1 MQDLVLR
8 VSSVRK
14 ETPSTRVVGVAL
26 DGQKFPYKAGQVAT
40 IGDAGRDERVPY
52 SMASAPAETA
62 RHGALEFLIKLH
74 PDGRWGAGFDVPR
87 RGTHLSVHGPTGR
100 FVLPDDPVETRVLFI
115 AGGTGISPLRS
126 MIRQAVLTSMGM
138 RMRLLYSARTPAD
151 FSYLRELRRMARA
164 RQIELTL
171 TASREWSTRW
181 GGGRGRITTGH
192 LTPLVDN
199 PATLCFVCGPTAM
212 VEDVPVIL
220 QTLGIAKSR
229 IRLEEWT

>member
-1 MQDLVLR
+1 MQDLVLP

-14 ETPSTRVVGVAL
+14 ETPSTRLVRVAL
-26 DGQKFPYKAGQVAT
+26 DGRKFSYKAGQVAT
-40 IGDAGRDERVPY
+40 IGTAGGGERVPY
-52 SMASAPAETA
+52 SIASAPAETA
-62 RHGALEFLIKLH
+62 RHGSLEFLIKLH
-74 PDGRWGAGFDVPR
+74 ADGRWGAGFDVPR
-87 RGTHLSVHGPTGR
+87 RGTHLDVHGPSGR

-126 MIRQAVLTSMGM
+126 MIRQAVLTSMDV
-138 RMRLLYSARTPAD
+138 RMRLLYSARTPSD
-151 FSYLRELRRMARA
+151 FSYSRELRRMERA
-164 RQIELTL
+164 RQIELRL

-181 GGGRGRITTGH
+181 GGGRGRITAEH
-192 LTPLVDN
+192 LTPLVDD
-199 PATLCFVCGPTAM
+199 PATLCFVCGPTPM